1 MDIDIDCLN
10 RIQNGTKL
18 RKFESAL
25 SSSKF
30 LQLDKTRPRFEL
42 NKMHNS
48 KINNHYTII
57 ARIND
62 TS

>member
-25 SSSKF
+25 SFLKFFTTRQNSSKQNAQF
-30 LQLDKTRPRFEL
+30 KDR
-42 NKMHNS
+42 
-48 KINNHYTII
+48 IDNHYTIV
-57 ARIND
+57 ARVY